1 MKEQK
6 KYTLEE
12 AVKNFHV
19 TKPLK
24 IDLATKVADTVFAKR
39 EKTFP
44 VSETWLYAVGAFL
57 IIAGIIYSFSFL
69 ISFSVL
75 SGLSVICAIIL
86 YLSLSLKEYRI
97 MSKKLL
103 I

>member
-24 IDLATKVADTVFAKR
+24 IDLATKVADAVFEKR

-44 VSETWLYAVGAFL
+44 VSETWLYAVGAVL
-57 IIAGIIYSFSFL
+57 IIAGIVYSFSFL
-69 ISFSVL
+69 ISVV
-75 SGLSVICAIIL
+75 SGLAVICAIIL